1 MELHETK
8 LMELRNKVREEK
20 EMDFNTIMIAM
31 EELKKERQKEL
42 KKIVSYITL
51 KVVYFKLT
59 YAE

>member
-42 KKIVSYITL
+42 NKIVSEITL
-51 KVVYFKLT
+51 KVVYFKRT
-59 YAE
+59 YAD

>member
-8 LMELRNKVREEK
+8 LMQLRNKVREEK

-42 KKIVSYITL
+42 NKIVS
-51 KVVYFKLT
+51 
-59 YAE
+59 